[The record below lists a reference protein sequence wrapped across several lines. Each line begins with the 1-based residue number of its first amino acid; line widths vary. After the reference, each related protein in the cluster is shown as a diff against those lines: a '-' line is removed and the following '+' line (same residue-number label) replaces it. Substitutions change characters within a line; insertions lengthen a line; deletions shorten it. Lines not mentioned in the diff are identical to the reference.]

1 MHITSKIGLRKVKS
15 GCAVLAILA
24 LSVSASWGQPLQPGP
39 QVATFFSFV
48 DDTDQPYGL
57 YIPKNFD
64 DQKKYPL
71 VISLHG
77 AFSNHRLNLKR
88 VFGKFYR
95 GANARQQGAKGTGI
109 GLAMVKEIVEAH
121 GGTVRVRSE
130 PGQGSEFTMV
140 LPCHES

>member
-15 GCAVLAILA
+15 GCAILAILA
-24 LSVSASWGQPLQPGP
+24 LSVSASWGQPLSSGP

-88 VFGKFYR
+88 VFGKGNKSGETDAEATRYFPAVRDVEYIVASPVMR
-95 GANARQQGAKGTGI
+95 CSSTRRARQALRRQSQ
-109 GLAMVKEIVEAH
+109 
-121 GGTVRVRSE
+121 R
-130 PGQGSEFTMV
+130 
-140 LPCHES
+140 